1 MANKKVKITEC
12 CIITNDDKG
21 QRSLVGSA
29 KEALT
34 TLSKNKVDVYVLLE
48 GSDKEAVEAFLK
60 DNNVPFKEVV
70 EKTAD
75 NEKYDAVVYGDNNIV
90 VFRSDWQWTIDELVD
105 KLYRRDEKPAH
116 KSEQT
121 KMDEKFADYKH
132 WAEEANKSA
141 AKRREGAVIG

>member
-105 KLYRRDEKPAH
+105 KLYRRDEKPVH